1 MAGTLA
7 EANLEFRRLTI
18 PEAVAYLVGT
28 NVGAAVLAL
37 PYAARHAGF
46 LGALLAC
53 VLATLFSLVSHL
65 YIAEAMLRTP
75 AVTQLMGLFR
85 TYLFRGRAA
94 GLYLWFLFAITIGVA
109 IPTLTAYV
117 TGGANALASLAGIS
131 PWEAQV
137 LFLLAGA
144 TVVWLG
150 LKTTGFIQ
158 KLAGIA
164 MGAVLVALAGLSVTY
179 PGAQVSQA
187 LTFDLG
193 ALGPVLPIAV
203 FTCMSQA
210 VVPEITRGLADRPA
224 VIPKVIRWSLLI
236 NLGFS
241 LLVVFSIFVLVPGDR
256 MAELAT
262 DSWGGALGVWGLR
275 LAGAF
280 ALLALLTSF
289 WGTAGTVLSNVVDL
303 LRFPSDWHLGYR
315 LIAFAITIVP
325 SVVLVAGRFWGFVQL
340 VQIAGSAGGVLL
352 ALLPIWV
359 LRRSRLSGERSP
371 EYVVSPLLGRPV
383 QILMV
388 VFYLG
393 TLVLGARAA

>member
-1 MAGTLA
+1 MGALA
-7 EANLEFRRLTI
+7 EGSLKFRRLTV

-37 PYAARHAGF
+37 PYAARHAGYVGV
-46 LGALLAC
+46 LVAC
-53 VLATLFSLVSHL
+53 VLATFFSLVSHL
-65 YIAEAMLRTP
+65 YVAEAMLRTP
-75 AVTQLMGLFR
+75 EVTQLMGLFR
-85 TYLFRGRAA
+85 TYLFRGKSA

-117 TGGANALASLAGIS
+117 IGGANALAGLTGLEQ
-131 PWEAQV
+131 WEAQV
-137 LFLLAGA
+137 VFLLAGA
-144 TVVWLG
+144 AVVWLG
-150 LKTTGFIQ
+150 LKATGFIQ

-164 MGAVLVALAGLSVTY
+164 MGAVLLALAGLSVTH

-187 LTFDLG
+187 LTFNPG

-203 FTCMSQA
+203 FTCLSQA

-236 NLGFS
+236 NLAFS
-241 LLVVFSIFVLVPGDR
+241 LLVTFSIFVLVPADS

-262 DSWGGALGVWGLR
+262 DSWGRELGLWGLR

-289 WGTAGTVLSNVVDL
+289 WGTAGTLLSNVVDL
-303 LRFPSDWHLGYR
+303 LRFPSDRQLGYR
-315 LIAFAITIVP
+315 LIAFTITIGP

-359 LRRSRLSGERSP
+359 LRRSRLEGRRRP
-371 EYVVSPLLGRPV
+371 EFVVSPLLGRPV
-383 QILMV
+383 QALMV
-388 VFYLG
+388 VFYVG
-393 TLVLGARAA
+393 VLVLGVVAV